1 MANMNYSRKFYTI
14 GWDEKM
20 RLEMKY
26 VDIIYLQLCSSKTS
40 PTQFFGLFF
49 WSKVYLF
56 AWANFNQLHKSL
68 SYIKSLASKNARASC
83 ISQYHVSPSSVI
95 FTWILLSQCSPSGQV
110 AFLLFVPFQLQGL
123 LWQIYWKATKWPPA
137 SRTLL
142 LSTFCA
148 KILLFYLNG
157 QPSN

>member
-1 MANMNYSRKFYTI
+1 MEIRNKLKWTKMANMNYSRKFYTI

-83 ISQYHVSPSSVI
+83 ISQYHVSPSTVI
-95 FTWILLSQCSPSGQV
+95 FTWILLSAV
-110 AFLLFVPFQLQGL
+110 QL
-123 LWQIYWKATKWPPA
+123 KWPSSVSAFCAFSA
-137 SRTLL
+137 SGP
-142 LSTFCA
+142 TFYA